1 MTLTTNSIFN
11 FTHPITDGCN
21 IKNINKFAATK
32 AACSLVLC
40 V

>member
-1 MTLTTNSIFN
+1 MTLTTNSMFD
-11 FTHPITDGCN
+11 FTHPITNEYN
-21 IKNINKFAATK
+21 IKNINEFAAAK